1 LTQLYRQSWARCFTQ
16 IQNHTIKQGSTD
28 DFRLKCLVVIAFAII
43 FFCGCSKYNYPN
55 IFPFDNAFYK
65 RAEKIDEINGY
76 EAFMSNIEFE
86 KMKVAFRKQGFVD
99 WKDIG
104 DACFYSNGKAVNISS
119 LGKSHGGV
127 FSINYSSLFLFSFII
142 SLNLR

>member
-1 LTQLYRQSWARCFTQ
+1 MNKFGNT
-16 IQNHTIKQGSTD
+16 
-28 DFRLKCLVVIAFAII
+28 LKCLVVIAFAII

-65 RAEKIDEINGY
+65 RAEKINEINGY

-119 LGKSHGGV
+119 LGKSHDGV
-127 FSINYSSLFLFSFII
+127 FSINYSSRLEGELPVII
-142 SLNLR
+142 YFHDIGKVVILIADGFGM